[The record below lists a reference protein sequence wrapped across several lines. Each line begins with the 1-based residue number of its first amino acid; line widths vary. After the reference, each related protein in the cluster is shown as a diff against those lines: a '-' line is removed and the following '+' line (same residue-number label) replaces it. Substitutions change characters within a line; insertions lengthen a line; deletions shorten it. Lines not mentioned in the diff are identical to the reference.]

1 MSLRQKFFVI
11 LALLALILGTNVA
24 LSIWSI
30 RFLER
35 ELAWPLRTAQ
45 PVLEGLHNIKRV
57 GEQQA
62 SDLGI
67 GRFMIDEVV
76 DTQFTIPDSDQ
87 IAPKLIQ
94 SEQHILD
101 LLDRMADVESLRMR
115 SGVST
120 TQNLR
125 GRSDEIL
132 NTIRDWAEGQDPNA
146 YETLI
151 ELVESRHELIERIE
165 GRIIE
170 DSAFANS
177 YGLRLRVLI
186 FSIIMIGLVG
196 AVLVAA
202 YSIILLRRWVLE
214 PVETLRVG
222 AQHFGRGD
230 FEHTIRVPTGDELGQ
245 LGDEFNH
252 MATMIQTMQDERV
265 ERERLAAMG
274 EMAQRTVHNLRTPL
288 AGIRALAETTQSEL
302 PEDSDLREIQSRI
315 MMSVDRFEGWLQGML
330 RVSSPL
336 KLHHR
341 GYSPVDLVREV
352 MESHRGAAES
362 RLVELELRTNEA
374 PTESIG
380 DPDQLA
386 HAITAIL
393 SNAIDYAP
401 SGSKIDLTIEAKPGA
416 WLLQI
421 RDRGP
426 GIPGDVQES
435 IFRPYFTTR
444 KGGTGIGLALVKRI
458 IDQHHGV
465 VEVQSPVIS
474 DSDPGTLFLIQIPM
488 DSRTERKR

>member
-45 PVLEGLHNIKRV
+45 PVLEGLHNIKRM

-76 DTQFTIPDSDQ
+76 DTKFTIPDSDQ

-101 LLDRMADVESLRMR
+101 LLDQMADVESLRMR

-132 NTIRDWAEGQDPNA
+132 TTIRDWAEGQDRNA

-177 YGLRLRVLI
+177 YGMRLRVLI

-222 AQHFGRGD
+222 AQQNPW
-230 FEHTIRVPTGDELGQ
+230 E
-245 LGDEFNH
+245 
-252 MATMIQTMQDERV
+252 
-265 ERERLAAMG
+265 
-274 EMAQRTVHNLRTPL
+274 
-288 AGIRALAETTQSEL
+288 
-302 PEDSDLREIQSRI
+302 
-315 MMSVDRFEGWLQGML
+315 
-330 RVSSPL
+330 
-336 KLHHR
+336 
-341 GYSPVDLVREV
+341 
-352 MESHRGAAES
+352 
-362 RLVELELRTNEA
+362 
-374 PTESIG
+374 
-380 DPDQLA
+380 
-386 HAITAIL
+386 
-393 SNAIDYAP
+393 
-401 SGSKIDLTIEAKPGA
+401 
-416 WLLQI
+416 
-421 RDRGP
+421 
-426 GIPGDVQES
+426 
-435 IFRPYFTTR
+435 
-444 KGGTGIGLALVKRI
+444 
-458 IDQHHGV
+458 
-465 VEVQSPVIS
+465 
-474 DSDPGTLFLIQIPM
+474 
-488 DSRTERKR
+488 